1 MTMTRTKR
9 RAMLRTV
16 LIVAAL
22 APLGLAGC
30 TPEMMSLRPLT
41 PAVPEKPAAE
51 AAAPAKPRGPVTA
64 AQVTEANAHEKAQA
78 LREEMELELQA
89 PQEKK

>member
-1 MTMTRTKR
+1 MNK
-9 RAMLRTV
+9 LWC
-16 LIVAAL
+16 
-22 APLGLAGC
+22 APLLLAGLAGC

-51 AAAPAKPRGPVTA
+51 ATAAPAKPRGPVTA

-78 LREEMELELQA
+78 LREEMELDLQTA
-89 PQEKK
+89 GEKR